1 MHTLPGVPYNKF
13 QSTAHEPSPDCRTGP
28 RKLPAVCRNL
38 PVHPFAALTV
48 TYLTSALASGILYFA
63 LAPQPNLLK
72 ECSRLN
78 WASFLLGISIIG
90 LEGGWLYAYRAGWQ
104 VNTGFLVQ
112 SAFVSVLLLFVGYFL
127 YHEALTWNKL
137 VGVVICLLGLFF
149 IPPPPALAAPA
160 LLFVGDAEGASTSVF
175 QLPQAGH

>member
-1 MHTLPGVPYNKF
+1 MASYVWPIALVIF
-13 QSTAHEPSPDCRTGP
+13 S
-28 RKLPAVCRNL
+28 NL
-38 PVHPFAALTV
+38 LYHICAKSAPETVHPFASLTV
-48 TYLTSALASGILYFA
+48 TYLTGAIASGILYFV
-63 LAPQPNLLK
+63 LAPQANLVK

-78 WASFLLGISIIG
+78 WASFLLGIAIVG
-90 LEGGWLYAYRAGWQ
+90 LEGGWLYAYKAGWQ

-149 IPPPPALAAPA
+149 INLR
-160 LLFVGDAEGASTSVF
+160 
-175 QLPQAGH
+175 

>member
-1 MHTLPGVPYNKF
+1 MLSYIWPIALVIFSNILYHICAKSAPEG
-13 QSTAHEPSPDCRTGP
+13 
-28 RKLPAVCRNL
+28 
-38 PVHPFAALTV
+38 VHPFAAQTV
-48 TYLTSALASGILYFA
+48 TYLISAVASGILYYV
-63 LAPQPNLLK
+63 LAPQANLVK
-72 ECSRLN
+72 ECGKVN
-78 WASFLLGISIIG
+78 WATFLLGSSIIG

-149 IPPPPALAAPA
+149 INLR
-160 LLFVGDAEGASTSVF
+160 
-175 QLPQAGH
+175 